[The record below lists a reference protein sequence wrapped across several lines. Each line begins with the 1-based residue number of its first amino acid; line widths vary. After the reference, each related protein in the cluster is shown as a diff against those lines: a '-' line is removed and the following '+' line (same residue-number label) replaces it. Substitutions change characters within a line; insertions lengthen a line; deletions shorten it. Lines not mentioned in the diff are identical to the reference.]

1 MLAVPSLEGEGKK
14 EEGMDNRTIQV
25 ILLIVAG
32 ALLILYLLRRR
43 NRKNVG
49 K

>member
-1 MLAVPSLEGEGKK
+1 VLAIPAPGGSGKK
-14 EEGMDNRTIQV
+14 EEGMDNRTIQA
-25 ILLIVAG
+25 ILLIAAG

-43 NRKNVG
+43 RRKNVG